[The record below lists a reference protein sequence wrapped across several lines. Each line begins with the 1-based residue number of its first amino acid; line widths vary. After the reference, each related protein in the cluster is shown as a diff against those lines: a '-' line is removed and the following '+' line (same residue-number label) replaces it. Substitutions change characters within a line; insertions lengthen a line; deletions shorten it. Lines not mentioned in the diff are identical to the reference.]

1 MGLESMVKAQV
12 AQVIWHHVTYQ
23 HSTTMLELNNTRVL
37 FHAVQT
43 ELDDIN
49 YCYHY
54 LHNNK

>member
-1 MGLESMVKAQV
+1 
-12 AQVIWHHVTYQ
+12 
-23 HSTTMLELNNTRVL
+23 MLEFNNTRVL

-49 YCYHY
+49 YCYYY